1 MNKNLFQKITGFF
14 ALAGVLYVAGVF
26 QVVAT
31 QVVQFSGVFMEEPTQ
46 GYACTSYGYYYG
58 YGYGYDCSEIIGGG
72 SGPKSSSSS
81 SSADDDGDDED
92 TTEDED
98 TTDDTTDDTADDSTE
113 DGATDDSSDD
123 GDDDAGEYEGDPEV
137 VDAYEFGKKHG
148 LTTKDLKEARLYD
161 FLNRGELAKMMSAYI
176 KNVDGKEPVDNPVCD
191 ITTYGDYD
199 SFDDELK
206 MYIKMACDFGIMGWK
221 NDKSGLIENFRP
233 SAPVTRAELA
243 AVLSRYLYGDEHAG
257 PDMNAHLKALQ
268 EDGIMNNIDSPLSE
282 ELRGYVLIMLQ
293 RIAGGKGVDDTDEDE
308 MVEDEM
314 PVEDETPVDEMIVE
328 ETP

>member
-1 MNKNLFQKITGFF
+1 M
-14 ALAGVLYVAGVF
+14 AGVLYIAGVF
-26 QVVAT
+26 NVLAT
-31 QVVQFSGVFMEEPTQ
+31 MGPQFSGTFMEEPTQ

-72 SGPKSSSSS
+72 SGPKSANNNSS
-81 SSADDDGDDED
+81 DDDAGEETED
-92 TTEDED
+92 TSDDTTED
-98 TTDDTTDDTADDSTE
+98 TTDDSMDDTSDDNADDEGS
-113 DGATDDSSDD
+113 DDNGNDD
-123 GDDDAGEYEGDPEV
+123 GDEYENDPEV

-161 FLNRGELAKMMSAYI
+161 SLNRGELAKMMSAYI

-199 SFDDELK
+199 TFDDELK

-257 PDMNAHLKALQ
+257 PDMNAHLAALQ
-268 EDGIMNNIDSPLSE
+268 EDGIMNDISSPLSE

-293 RIAGGKGVDDTDEDE
+293 RIAGGEGVDADAEDDTTEDDTTEDAPADEE
-308 MVEDEM
+308 EA
-314 PVEDETPVDEMIVE
+314 PAE
-328 ETP
+328 ETPEETPAP